1 MVQHLASDSEGH
13 FVLYSKPGCHLCE
26 GLAEKLEQIAEV
38 ASKLEI
44 RDITTRSDWQ
54 ARYSLEIPVLC
65 WLQNDREHPLPRLS
79 PRASIAAVRS
89 VVMPYV
95 RPDR

>member
-1 MVQHLASDSEGH
+1 M
-13 FVLYSKPGCHLCE
+13 CE

-38 ASKLEI
+38 APTLEI
-44 RDITTRSDWQ
+44 RDITTRSEWQ

-65 WLQNDREHPLPRLS
+65 WQRGDREYPLPRLS

-95 RPDR
+95 RPES